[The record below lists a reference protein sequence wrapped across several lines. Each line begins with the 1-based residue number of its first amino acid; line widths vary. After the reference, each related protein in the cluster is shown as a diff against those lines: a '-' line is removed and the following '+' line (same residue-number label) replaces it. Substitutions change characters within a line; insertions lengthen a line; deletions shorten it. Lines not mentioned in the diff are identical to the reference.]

1 MTGPLPSL
9 AADAVRY
16 LTAHYSQD
24 VHLSALAGEAQEE
37 GDSLRRRRRRRP
49 SSPVVG
55 VWSERLA
62 DAAAAEE
69 DGGGAGTAAAAV
81 LGLYPSSVRAA
92 VADEMTSSSR
102 RLRRHGHLVTG
113 GFLDPVLDL
122 MPPDWDGA
130 PGAGPEPVPPRKRPR
145 PDDLLD
151 RIGAAVL
158 AMAEDAVWLTS
169 APEGEGGDGPPRRE
183 EAASHLLEGAAAG
196 VDLMAALDPAL
207 SLALAAALAPGAA
220 GGGGGGGAG
229 DALVAALVAAASLCP
244 GDIHAGT
251 VHPGLGRTLTAAH
264 ALGRTLAGPAREGEG
279 TGARSPIPIPPAQVR
294 AWLGIGAAACGAL
307 DGAVADL
314 GRLSVPCPWAGG
326 EAAGEAAGGLLRSLS
341 AAVGRGEGE
350 GEGKREGGDGDG
362 GTGLTGIVSA
372 LGPARVARA
381 ARSHFFGRGLR
392 PAGPGGGALVARGR
406 GRSAARAWPGAP
418 GAGAGTGA
426 DPPPEH
432 RAHVLMPSRVASAAR
447 LTAAIAEALQEGS
460 RSGEGGGGRGA
471 IAEAEAVLTD
481 LLPIAYAL
489 VDSSG
494 GMEQATGGACL
505 LRLLDSPTPRCWEG
519 FAAAAG
525 GVLDLALL
533 TGTEPAPLAVLG
545 RARFELEMV
554 RGQAEGTGG
563 TEGTGAGAR
572 AARMRKAARALL
584 KAAHDASYRTGLEQ
598 GPSVVG
604 RIRQEEAAGAALL
617 GGARPLLSA
626 LAGLPDGSAAAAE
639 LVRPGLAALLP
650 LIGWDVPPPLPPSAR
665 RMQLAGLACLE
676 ELLAGA
682 HPVAPRHGGKVMA
695 ELLGCACRARR
706 DSEAEAAAARGDD
719 GDSDEAISAGAVA
732 CLAVRAAGVA
742 LLLCGDRAGEVLTE
756 IEGGGEEEWQDDMVG
771 ICREVRDAR
780 VGLQMGHLRV

>member
-1 MTGPLPSL
+1 
-9 AADAVRY
+9 
-16 LTAHYSQD
+16 
-24 VHLSALAGEAQEE
+24 
-37 GDSLRRRRRRRP
+37 
-49 SSPVVG
+49 
-55 VWSERLA
+55 
-62 DAAAAEE
+62 
-69 DGGGAGTAAAAV
+69 
-81 LGLYPSSVRAA
+81 
-92 VADEMTSSSR
+92 
-102 RLRRHGHLVTG
+102 
-113 GFLDPVLDL
+113 
-122 MPPDWDGA
+122 
-130 PGAGPEPVPPRKRPR
+130 
-145 PDDLLD
+145 
-151 RIGAAVL
+151 
-158 AMAEDAVWLTS
+158 
-169 APEGEGGDGPPRRE
+169 
-183 EAASHLLEGAAAG
+183 
-196 VDLMAALDPAL
+196 
-207 SLALAAALAPGAA
+207 
-220 GGGGGGGAG
+220 
-229 DALVAALVAAASLCP
+229 
-244 GDIHAGT
+244 
-251 VHPGLGRTLTAAH
+251 
-264 ALGRTLAGPAREGEG
+264 
-279 TGARSPIPIPPAQVR
+279 
-294 AWLGIGAAACGAL
+294 
-307 DGAVADL
+307 
-314 GRLSVPCPWAGG
+314 
-326 EAAGEAAGGLLRSLS
+326 
-341 AAVGRGEGE
+341 
-350 GEGKREGGDGDG
+350 
-362 GTGLTGIVSA
+362 
-372 LGPARVARA
+372 
-381 ARSHFFGRGLR
+381 
-392 PAGPGGGALVARGR
+392 
-406 GRSAARAWPGAP
+406 
-418 GAGAGTGA
+418 
-426 DPPPEH
+426 
-432 RAHVLMPSRVASAAR
+432 MPSRVASAAR